1 LGFLFFEMASPKGKG
16 GGASFTEQMDE
27 KSLAAFTKAAKGP
40 FADQAMFFLDAFWEE
55 YGDQAEVIYCVHY
68 EHMKMADMRIRNIQY
83 IHLYEDGADLDF
95 DMGLYFF
102 EQLCKFMVDGD
113 KTTPACSDGKTWSGK
128 YPKAVP
134 TPQTAIVRKKE
145 LRDKVDVNFD
155 GRISFLEFL
164 LYQFNASPKTLME
177 RAGTKSSDPPEVAAA
192 KLALAEVNKRIRAYE
207 AEKFRL
213 QTDID
218 GPKGIKQLKA
228 VNEMA
233 QLDSGPLAE
242 ALRKD
247 LIIAEAKVRIAVK
260 KYGGSTEGGGGG
272 PNQGTTWWMTKD
284 LEQKKAKYA
293 KKSDS

>member
-1 LGFLFFEMASPKGKG
+1 
-16 GGASFTEQMDE
+16 MDE

-40 FADQAMFFLDAFWEE
+40 FSDQAMFFLDAFWEE
-55 YGDQAEVIYCVHY
+55 YGDHAEMIYSIHY

-102 EQLCKFMVDGD
+102 EQLCKFLLDGE
-113 KTTPACSDGKTWSGK
+113 KTTPACQDGKTWAK
-128 YPKAVP
+128 KFPKGVP
-134 TPQTAIVRKKE
+134 VSQTAIVRKKE

-155 GRISFLEFL
+155 GRVSFLEYL
-164 LYQFNASPKTLME
+164 LYQFDASPKTLMD

-207 AEKFRL
+207 AEKHRL
-213 QTDID
+213 QEDID
-218 GPKGIKQLKA
+218 HGKGIKQLKA

-272 PNQGTTWWMTKD
+272 PNQGTMWWMSKD
-284 LEQKKAKYA
+284 LEGKKAKYG
-293 KKSDS
+293 KKSAD

>member
-1 LGFLFFEMASPKGKG
+1 MASSASPKGGK
-16 GGASFTEQMDE
+16 GASFTEKMDE

-40 FADQAMFFLDAFWEE
+40 FAEQAMFFLDAFWQEF
-55 YGDQAEVIYCVHY
+55 GDFADVIFSVHY

-102 EQLCKFMVDGD
+102 EQLCKFFSGE
-113 KTTPACSDGKTWSGK
+113 KTTPQCSDGKEWASK
-128 YPKAVP
+128 YPKACP
-134 TPQTAIVRKKE
+134 QEQTAIVRKKE

-155 GRISFLEFL
+155 GRVSFLEFL
-164 LYQFNASPKTLME
+164 LYQFDASPKTLME
-177 RAGTKSSDPPEVAAA
+177 RAVNKSNDPPEVAAA

-233 QLDSGPLAE
+233 QLESGPLAE

-260 KYGGSTEGGGGG
+260 KYGGSSEGGGGG
-272 PNQGTTWWMTKD
+272 PTPGTMWWMSKE
-284 LEQKKAKYA
+284 LEVKKAKYG
-293 KKSDS
+293 KKSS

>member
-1 LGFLFFEMASPKGKG
+1 MASSPKSKTEGK
-16 GGASFTEQMDE
+16 SFTEQMDE

-40 FADQAMFFLDAFWEE
+40 FSDQAMFFLDAFWEE
-55 YGDQAEVIYCVHY
+55 YGDHAEMIYSIHY

-102 EQLCKFMVDGD
+102 EQLCKFLLDGE
-113 KTTPACSDGKTWSGK
+113 KTTPACQDGKTWAK
-128 YPKAVP
+128 KFPKGVP
-134 TPQTAIVRKKE
+134 VSQTAIVRKKE

-155 GRISFLEFL
+155 GRVSFLEYL
-164 LYQFNASPKTLME
+164 LYQFDASPKTLMD

-207 AEKFRL
+207 AEKHRL
-213 QTDID
+213 QEDID
-218 GPKGIKQLKA
+218 HGKGIKQLKA

-272 PNQGTTWWMTKD
+272 PNQGTMWWMSKD
-284 LEQKKAKYA
+284 LEGKKAKYG
-293 KKSDS
+293 KKSAD

>member
-1 LGFLFFEMASPKGKG
+1 MLASPKGKG
-16 GGASFTEQMDE
+16 ADGNSFTEQMDE

-40 FADQAMFFLDAFWEE
+40 FSDQAMFFLDAFWEE
-55 YGDQAEVIYCVHY
+55 FGDQAEMIYSVHY
-68 EHMKMADMRIRNIQY
+68 EHMKMVDMRTRNIHY

-95 DMGLYFF
+95 DMGLYLF
-102 EQLCKFMVDGD
+102 EQLCKFLIDGE
-113 KTTPACSDGKTWSGK
+113 KTTATCTDGKTWAGK

-134 TPQTAIVRKKE
+134 QSQTAIVRKKE

-177 RAGTKSSDPPEVAAA
+177 RATTKGSDPPEVAAA
-192 KLALAEVNKRIRAYE
+192 KAALAEVNKRIRAYE
-207 AEKFRL
+207 AEKLRL

-272 PNQGTTWWMTKD
+272 PNQGTTWWMSKD
-284 LEQKKAKYA
+284 IEMKKAKYA

>member
-1 LGFLFFEMASPKGKG
+1 LILKKMASPKGGK
-16 GGASFTEQMDE
+16 GASFTEQMDE
-27 KSLAAFTKAAKGP
+27 KSLEAFTKAAKGP
-40 FADQAMFFLDAFWEE
+40 FSDQAMFFLDAFWQEF
-55 YGDQAEVIYCVHY
+55 GDHAEMIYAVHY
-68 EHMKMADMRIRNIQY
+68 EHMKMADMRIKNIQY

-102 EQLCKFMVDGD
+102 EQLCKFLLDGE
-113 KTTPACSDGKTWSGK
+113 KTTPQCSEGKNWASK
-128 YPKAVP
+128 YPKGIPVS
-134 TPQTAIVRKKE
+134 QTAIVRKKE

-164 LYQFNASPKTLME
+164 LYQFQASPKTLME
-177 RAGTKSSDPPEVAAA
+177 RATTKSSDPPEVAAA

-272 PNQGTTWWMTKD
+272 PNQGTTWWMQRD
-284 LEQKKAKYA
+284 IDQKKAKYG

>member
-1 LGFLFFEMASPKGKG
+1 MASPKGQGK
-16 GGASFTEQMDE
+16 SFTEQMDE
-27 KSLAAFTKAAKGP
+27 KSLAAFTKAAKQG

-55 YGDQAEVIYCVHY
+55 FGDHADVIYSVHY

-102 EQLCKFMVDGD
+102 EQTVKFFNGE
-113 KTTPACSDGKTWSGK
+113 KTTPTCSDGKTWAAK
-128 YPKAVP
+128 YKKAVP
-134 TPQTAIVRKKE
+134 QEQTAIVRKKE

-155 GRISFLEFL
+155 GRVSFLEYL
-164 LYQFNASPKTLME
+164 LYQFEASPKLLME
-177 RAGTKSSDPPEVAAA
+177 RATTKGSDPPEVTAA

-207 AEKFRL
+207 AEKQRL
-213 QTDID
+213 QHDID

-233 QLDSGPLAE
+233 QLDSSPLAE

-260 KYGGSTEGGGGG
+260 KYGGGVDGGAGG
-272 PNQGTTWWMTKD
+272 PNMGTSWWLSKD
-284 LEQKKAKYA
+284 MEQKKAKYG
-293 KKSDS
+293 KKS

>member
-1 LGFLFFEMASPKGKG
+1 MASPKGGK
-16 GGASFTEQMDE
+16 SFTEQMDE

-40 FADQAMFFLDAFWEE
+40 FSDQAMFFLDAFWEE
-55 YGDQAEVIYCVHY
+55 YGDHADVIYSIHY

-83 IHLYEDGADLDF
+83 LHLYEDGADLDF

-102 EQLCKFMVDGD
+102 EQLVKFFQGE
-113 KTTPACSDGKTWSGK
+113 KTTPMCSDGKTWASK
-128 YPKAVP
+128 YKKAVP
-134 TPQTAIVRKKE
+134 QEQTAIVRKKE

-155 GRISFLEFL
+155 GRVSFLEYL
-164 LYQFNASPKTLME
+164 LYQFDASPKTLME
-177 RAGTKSSDPPEVAAA
+177 RATTKSSDPPEVTAA

-207 AEKFRL
+207 AEKHRL
-213 QTDID
+213 QQDID

-233 QLDSGPLAE
+233 QLDASPLAE

-260 KYGGSTEGGGGG
+260 KYGGATEGGGGG
-272 PNQGTTWWMTKD
+272 GMSQGTTWWMSKD
-284 LEQKKAKYA
+284 LEVKKAKYG
-293 KKSDS
+293 KKS